1 MLLQQGA
8 YKNLLITLKFYKPF
22 CNKRAEKVLILQDI
36 KKINAKIMIYNGKVY
51 FVRLGK
57 SREDFFEKLWYNNK
71 AKGGYSQAKHR
82 TVMVR
87 CFAFLQEGGDAEES
101 MRGKKI
107 SPERVMQELAAIGF
121 ARAPDYLEI
130 ENGDLRLK
138 ENLKPMQRAAIA
150 SIERSTTGIK
160 VKFYDKMKALE
171 LLGKHYGLFEGK
183 ETYEKREENN
193 LLEAI
198 LQATGQEVDIYD
210 VSELQQAAAA
220 GDDLVEQTEA
230 TGI

>member
-1 MLLQQGA
+1 
-8 YKNLLITLKFYKPF
+8 
-22 CNKRAEKVLILQDI
+22 
-36 KKINAKIMIYNGKVY
+36 
-51 FVRLGK
+51 
-57 SREDFFEKLWYNNK
+57 
-71 AKGGYSQAKHR
+71 
-82 TVMVR
+82 
-87 CFAFLQEGGDAEES
+87 

-210 VSELQQAAAA
+210 VSELQQATAA

-230 TGI
+230 GDL

>member
-1 MLLQQGA
+1 
-8 YKNLLITLKFYKPF
+8 
-22 CNKRAEKVLILQDI
+22 
-36 KKINAKIMIYNGKVY
+36 
-51 FVRLGK
+51 
-57 SREDFFEKLWYNNK
+57 
-71 AKGGYSQAKHR
+71 
-82 TVMVR
+82 
-87 CFAFLQEGGDAEES
+87 

-210 VSELQQAAAA
+210 VSELQQATAV